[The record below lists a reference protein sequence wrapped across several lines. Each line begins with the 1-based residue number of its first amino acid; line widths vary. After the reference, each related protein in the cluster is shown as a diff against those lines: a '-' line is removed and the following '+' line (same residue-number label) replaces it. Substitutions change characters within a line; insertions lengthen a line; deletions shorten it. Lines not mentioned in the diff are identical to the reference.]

1 VIAACA
7 LLLVAACGAGP
18 YSDAAQ
24 QLDPLAKS
32 ASGTPPRSTAASSRL
47 ANQRT
52 WDNGLSV
59 TVSAPKSFTPTDSAL
74 PRSPRAVAFDLII
87 ENGSATVYRPAQLSI
102 LAMVDGKAAPQIVD
116 STQGYTGFVGGTDE
130 VPPGQSARVTVAFAL
145 PSDRAELR
153 LTVRPDATEGQRATV
168 FDGSV

>member
-1 VIAACA
+1 
-7 LLLVAACGAGP
+7 ACGAGP
-18 YSDAAQ
+18 VSGAAQ

-32 ASGTPPRSTAASSRL
+32 GSGTAQRSTAPSTRT

-87 ENGSATVYRPAQLSI
+87 KNGSATLNRPAQRSI
-102 LAMVDGKAAPQIVD
+102 SAMVDGTAAPQIVD
-116 STQGYTGFVGGTDE
+116 STQGYTGFVGATDE
-130 VPPGQSARVTVAFAL
+130 VPPGQTARVTVAFAL
-145 PSDRAELR
+145 PSERAGLQ
-153 LTVRPDATEGQRATV
+153 LTVRPDAQAGQRVT
-168 FDGSV
+168 

>member
-1 VIAACA
+1 MCVHRGEATNQAPRRKVATHVNRVPGAITACA

-32 ASGTPPRSTAASSRL
+32 ASGTPPRSTAPSTRL

-59 TVSAPKSFTPTDSAL
+59 AVSAPKLFTPTDAAL
-74 PRSPRAVAFDLII
+74 PRSPRAV
-87 ENGSATVYRPAQLSI
+87 
-102 LAMVDGKAAPQIVD
+102 
-116 STQGYTGFVGGTDE
+116 
-130 VPPGQSARVTVAFAL
+130 
-145 PSDRAELR
+145 
-153 LTVRPDATEGQRATV
+153 
-168 FDGSV
+168 